1 MEDRHKQILRR
12 NRVALV
18 EKLKPPDL
26 YDALLEKRVF
36 SQDMI
41 DEIKVRLR
49 NMLWAQEQV
58 PCSLLVSTQAIHL
71 VMVAVLRHQ
80 AGSGQT
86 AGRRLG
92 DSWESSISVVPGG
105 STGDWSARFGR
116 APAKRSPGCSHSASN
131 TRPGGPTCPAAA
143 ASL

>member
-41 DEIKVRLR
+41 DEIKVRLCTV
-49 NMLWAQEQV
+49 LCAQEQV
-58 PCSLLVSTQAIHL
+58 PSPPACVNTSNTTCYGCSAQA
-71 VMVAVLRHQ
+71 
-80 AGSGQT
+80 
-86 AGRRLG
+86 
-92 DSWESSISVVPGG
+92 PGG
-105 STGDWSARFGR
+105 I
-116 APAKRSPGCSHSASN
+116 
-131 TRPGGPTCPAAA
+131 RPG
-143 ASL
+143 SWS

>member
-18 EKLKPPDL
+18 ERLKPPEL

-41 DEIKVRLR
+41 DEIKVRLCTV
-49 NMLWAQEQV
+49 LCAQEQV
-58 PCSLLVSTQAIHL
+58 PLLLSQLVSTKAMKL

-80 AGSGQT
+80 AGSGQA

-92 DSWESSISVVPGG
+92 DSRESSFSVVPGE
-105 STGDWSARFGR
+105 STGDGSVRVGR
-116 APAKRSPGCSHSASN
+116 APAERSPGCSHSASN
-131 TRPGGPTCPAAA
+131 T
-143 ASL
+143 

>member
-1 MEDRHKQILRR
+1 MEDRHKQSLRR

-18 EKLKPPDL
+18 ERLNPPDL

-41 DEIKVRLR
+41 DEIKVRLCTV
-49 NMLWAQEQV
+49 LCAQEQV
-58 PCSLLVSTQAIHL
+58 PFPASLCQHWLLSTL
-71 VMVAVLRHQ
+71 VMIAVLRHQ

-92 DSWESSISVVPGG
+92 DSRESSFSVVPGE
-105 STGDWSARFGR
+105 STGDRSARFG
-116 APAKRSPGCSHSASN
+116 
-131 TRPGGPTCPAAA
+131 
-143 ASL
+143 